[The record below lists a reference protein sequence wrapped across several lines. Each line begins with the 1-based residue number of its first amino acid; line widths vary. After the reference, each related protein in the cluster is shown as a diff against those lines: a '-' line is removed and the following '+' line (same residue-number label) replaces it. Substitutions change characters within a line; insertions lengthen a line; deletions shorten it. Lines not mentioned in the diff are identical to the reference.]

1 MPQFINF
8 YENLAEARLR
18 LLNTIVTYDGH
29 PCYVH
34 WIAEHQGDGR
44 FRIYIEKLGTV
55 GYGFGRDN
63 YPDFPDRNNCYE
75 NNYASVLDEWLD
87 RNPDAA
93 IVRKLMSS
101 AKFNKF
107 RPFPLGNVNYN
118 GEVYHIE
125 RRPTRQTI
133 QGIRSESLLTEK
145 VTASPN
151 VDTGTGL
158 GIHKPRVHIDIYGR
172 EFADCV
178 LGNYPTYQEVIE
190 NLRSPLC
197 ANSGAAFHRD
207 FSVVRGPIKTLFLC
221 YKTEGVGIV
230 HGQAWNLLVL
240 GQEFDYLK
248 EQIEELGVYASISVE

>member
-18 LLNTIVTYDGH
+18 LLNTVVTYDGH

-55 GYGFGRDN
+55 GCGFGRDN

-75 NNYASVLDEWLD
+75 NNYASMLDEWLD

-133 QGIRSESLLTEK
+133 QGIRSESIITEK

-151 VDTGTGL
+151 VDAGSSIARL
-158 GIHKPRVHIDIYGR
+158 VRVHIDLYGL
-172 EFADCV
+172 EFVDCV

-190 NLRSPLC
+190 NLRSSEC

-221 YKTEGVGIV
+221 YKAEGVGYI
-230 HGQAWNLLVL
+230 GAGDGLLL
-240 GQEFDYLK
+240 DSSYDYLK
-248 EQIEELGVYASISVE
+248 EQVEELGVFPYINFG

>member
-63 YPDFPDRNNCYE
+63 YPDFPDRNNSYE

-133 QGIRSESLLTEK
+133 QGIRSESILTEK

-151 VDTGTGL
+151 VDTGNSIVKL
-158 GIHKPRVHIDIYGR
+158 IRVHIDLYGR

-178 LGNYPTYQEVIE
+178 LGNYPSYQEVIE

-221 YKTEGVGIV
+221 YKTEGIGFIGVGD
-230 HGQAWNLLVL
+230 GLLL
-240 GQEFDYLK
+240 DSSYEYLK
-248 EQIEELGVYASISVE
+248 EQVEELNVFPYINLG

>member
-133 QGIRSESLLTEK
+133 QGIRSESILTEK

-151 VDTGTGL
+151 VDTGNSISKL
-158 GIHKPRVHIDIYGR
+158 MRVHIDLYGR

-178 LGNYPTYQEVIE
+178 LGNYPSYQEVIE

-221 YKTEGVGIV
+221 YKTEGIGFIGVGD
-230 HGQAWNLLVL
+230 GLLL
-240 GQEFDYLK
+240 DSSYEYLK
-248 EQIEELGVYASISVE
+248 EQVEELNVFPYINLG

>member
-63 YPDFPDRNNCYE
+63 YPDFPDRNNSYE

-133 QGIRSESLLTEK
+133 QGIRSESILTEK

-151 VDTGTGL
+151 VDTGNSIAKL
-158 GIHKPRVHIDIYGR
+158 MRVHIDLYGR

-178 LGNYPTYQEVIE
+178 LGNYPSYQEVIE

-221 YKTEGVGIV
+221 YKTEGIGFIGVGD
-230 HGQAWNLLVL
+230 GLLL
-240 GQEFDYLK
+240 DSSYEYLK
-248 EQIEELGVYASISVE
+248 EQVEELNVFPYINLG